1 MGKIKKTFRGMS
13 SESSDEE
20 SYVLD
25 EPNVCEDPQ
34 IEGRWGNLSSI
45 LSRSSPMAS
54 EGFEP
59 DLAATMKF
67 LRKDSRVLCIGA
79 GGLGCDLLK
88 CLALSGF
95 RSIHVV
101 DMDTIDATNLNRQFL
116 FRASDVGKSKAEAAA
131 AFVNNRVA
139 GVQVHPFM
147 GKMQEK
153 PEEYYQ
159 KFHVVICGLDSVPA
173 RRWINSTLV
182 NLLAEDDDGNVD
194 LDTVVP
200 MIDAG
205 TEGFKGHTRVIF
217 PGVTSCLECTIEL
230 FPPTEKVPLCTVA
243 ATPRNAAHC
252 IQYAGLI
259 AWEKEAPFKDDK
271 GGVPKYDTDNPDHM
285 NWLYERALARAKEFN
300 IEGVTLKKTQ
310 GVIKNIIPAIAST
323 NALAAAAAVNE
334 ALKLA
339 TDSAPY
345 LKNCM
350 MYNGEEGSFVSTQQ
364 YFQNPNCTV
373 CGNPNVNMTVPGN
386 MTLQGIFDMLADN
399 VNYQL
404 VAPGASS
411 NDGPLYVR
419 SPKMLETAL
428 RKNLDAALSDLIQSG
443 ETIEFTDPTLNG
455 VSLPITFTFEAA
467 EE

>member
-1 MGKIKKTFRGMS
+1 M
-13 SESSDEE
+13 
-20 SYVLD
+20 
-25 EPNVCEDPQ
+25 
-34 IEGRWGNLSSI
+34 
-45 LSRSSPMAS
+45 
-54 EGFEP
+54 
-59 DLAATMKF
+59 
-67 LRKDSRVLCIGA
+67 LCIGA

-116 FRASDVGKSKAEAAA
+116 FRAADVGKSKAEAAA
-131 AFVNNRVA
+131 AFVNKRVA
-139 GVQVHPFM
+139 GVQVHPFL
-147 GKMQEK
+147 GKMQDK

-182 NLLAEDDDGNVD
+182 SLLAEDEEGGVD

-230 FPPTEKVPLCTVA
+230 FPPTEKVPLCTLA

-259 AWEKEAPFKDDK
+259 AWDKEAPFKDEK
-271 GGVPKYDTDNPDHM
+271 GGVAKYDTDNPDHM
-285 NWLYERALARAKEFN
+285 NWLYERALSRAKEFN

-323 NALAAAAAVNE
+323 NALASAAAVNE

-339 TDSAPY
+339 TDAAPY
-345 LKNCM
+345 LKNCL
-350 MYNGEEGSFVSTQQ
+350 MYNGEEGAFVSTQQ
-364 YFQNPNCTV
+364 YFKNPNCVV
-373 CGNPNVNMTVPGN
+373 CGAPNVQMTVPSSL
-386 MTLQGIFDMLADN
+386 TLQGVFDMLGDN
-399 VNYQL
+399 KNYQL
-404 VAPGASS
+404 KSLGAT
-411 NDGPLYVR
+411 GPKGLLYVR
-419 SPKMLETAL
+419 SPKQLEASL
-428 RKNLDAALSDLIQSG
+428 RANLDLPLSEIIKSG
-443 ETIEFTDPTLNG
+443 EQLQFTDATLNA
-455 VSLPITFTFEAA
+455 VALPITFTFED
-467 EE
+467 ENSNNNNK

>member
-1 MGKIKKTFRGMS
+1 M
-13 SESSDEE
+13 
-20 SYVLD
+20 
-25 EPNVCEDPQ
+25 
-34 IEGRWGNLSSI
+34 
-45 LSRSSPMAS
+45 
-54 EGFEP
+54 
-59 DLAATMKF
+59 
-67 LRKDSRVLCIGA
+67 LCIGA

-116 FRASDVGKSKAEAAA
+116 FRAEDVGKSKAEAAA
-131 AFVNNRVA
+131 AFVNKRVA
-139 GVQVHPFM
+139 GVQVHPFH
-147 GKMQEK
+147 GKMQDK

-182 NLLAEDDDGNVD
+182 NLLAEDDEGNVD

-259 AWEKEAPFKDDK
+259 AWEKEAPFKDEK
-271 GGVPKYDTDNPDHM
+271 GGVPKYDTDDPEHM
-285 NWLYERALARAKEFN
+285 NWLFERALSRAKEFQ
-300 IEGVTLKKTQ
+300 IEGVTLKKTM

-323 NALAAAAAVNE
+323 NALAAAAAVHE
-334 ALKLA
+334 AFKLA
-339 TDSAPY
+339 SDAAPAI
-345 LKNCM
+345 KNCL

-364 YFQNPNCTV
+364 YLKNPNCTV
-373 CGNPNVNMTVPGN
+373 CGIPNVDMNVSGDL
-386 MTLQGIFDMLADN
+386 TLQGVFDMLADN
-399 VNYQL
+399 VMYQL
-404 VAPGASS
+404 KAPGASGD
-411 NDGPLYVR
+411 NGPLYVR

-428 RKNLDAALSDLIQSG
+428 RKNLELPLSELIESG
-443 ETIEFTDPTLNG
+443 DCIEFTDITLNG
-455 VSLPITFTFEAA
+455 VSLPIRFHFEKQ
-467 EE
+467 

>member
-1 MGKIKKTFRGMS
+1 
-13 SESSDEE
+13 
-20 SYVLD
+20 
-25 EPNVCEDPQ
+25 
-34 IEGRWGNLSSI
+34 
-45 LSRSSPMAS
+45 
-54 EGFEP
+54 
-59 DLAATMKF
+59 MKF
-67 LRKDSRVLCIGA
+67 LRKDSKVLCIGA

-116 FRASDVGKSKAEAAA
+116 FRAHDVGKSKAEAAA
-131 AFVNNRVA
+131 SFVNRRVA
-139 GVQVHPFM
+139 GVQVHPFL
-147 GKMQEK
+147 GKMQDK

-182 NLLAEDDDGNVD
+182 NLLADDEEGNVD

-252 IQYAGLI
+252 IQYAALI
-259 AWEKEAPFKDDK
+259 AWDKEAPFKDEK
-271 GGVPKYDTDNPDHM
+271 GQVAKYDTDNPDHM
-285 NWLYERALARAKEFN
+285 QWLYERALARAQEFH

-339 TDSAPY
+339 TDAAPY
-345 LKNCM
+345 LKNCL
-350 MYNGEEGSFVSTQQ
+350 MYNGEEGAFVGTQQ
-364 YFQNPNCTV
+364 YFKNPSCTV
-373 CGNPNVNMTVPGN
+373 CGTPNVHMTVPPST
-386 MTLQGIFDMLADN
+386 TLQGVFDMLSDN

-404 VAPGASS
+404 KAPGATG
-411 NDGPLYVR
+411 DKGPLYVR
-419 SPKMLETAL
+419 SPKQLEMSL
-428 RKNLDAALSDLIQSG
+428 RKNLDVALSELIKSG
-443 ETIEFTDPTLNG
+443 DKIDFTDVMLNG
-455 VSLPITFTFEAA
+455 VSLPITFTFSA
-467 EE
+467 EEEQ

>member
-1 MGKIKKTFRGMS
+1 M
-13 SESSDEE
+13 
-20 SYVLD
+20 
-25 EPNVCEDPQ
+25 Q
-34 IEGRWGNLSSI
+34 
-45 LSRSSPMAS
+45 
-54 EGFEP
+54 
-59 DLAATMKF
+59 F

-116 FRASDVGKSKAEAAA
+116 FRADDVGKSKADAAA
-131 AFVNNRVA
+131 AFVNKRVA
-139 GVQVHPFM
+139 GVQVHPFL
-147 GKMQEK
+147 GKMQDK
-153 PEEYYQ
+153 PEEFYQ

-182 NLLAEDDDGNVD
+182 NLLAEDEDGNVD

-205 TEGFKGHTRVIF
+205 TEGFRGHTRVIF

-230 FPPTEKVPLCTVA
+230 FPPTEKVALCTVA

-252 IQYAGLI
+252 IQFAGLF
-259 AWEKEAPFKDDK
+259 AWEKDAPFKDDK
-271 GGVPKYDTDNPDHM
+271 GGVVKYDTDNPEHM
-285 NWLYERALARAKEFN
+285 QWLYETALKRAQEFN

-339 TDSAPY
+339 TDAAPY

-350 MYNGEEGSFVSTQQ
+350 MYNGEEGAFINTQQ
-364 YFQNPNCTV
+364 YLKNANCTV
-373 CGNPNVNMTVPGN
+373 CGNPDISMTVPAN
-386 MTLQGIFDMLADN
+386 MTLQGVFDMLADN

-404 VAPGASS
+404 QAPGASS
-411 NDGPLYVR
+411 GDGPLYVR

-428 RKNLDAALSDLIQSG
+428 RKNLDAPLSSLISDG
-443 ETIEFTDPTLNG
+443 ERIEFTDATLNG
-455 VSLPITFTFEAA
+455 VSLPISFKFE